1 MSRFMRVAAGQLG
14 AIPEGT
20 RREECV
26 GRMLGLLEQA
36 IAESVELVVFP
47 ELALTPYFPK
57 RLREDYDQFFETQM
71 PSAVVEPLFRRARE
85 ARVVFHLGYAEKTAG
100 RYYNTAILVD
110 EDGTVLEKY
119 RKSHLP
125 GATKP
130 DGVAR
135 VYEPYY
141 FTHGDTGF
149 KVLDAKKARIGISIC
164 QDRRYAE
171 SYRVLALQGA
181 EIVVNGYNTSLSPL
195 ALEHNELVL
204 RAGAYEN
211 SLFVIGTAKAGL
223 EDGMEFIGGSCIIDP
238 LGQVLARASTI
249 GDELVTARIDLDQ
262 LTTARRRWNFLGRRH
277 PEHYGLITQPV
288 RQTP

>member
-57 RLREDYDQFFETQM
+57 RLREDYDQ
-71 PSAVVEPLFRRARE
+71 
-85 ARVVFHLGYAEKTAG
+85 
-100 RYYNTAILVD
+100 
-110 EDGTVLEKY
+110 
-119 RKSHLP
+119 
-125 GATKP
+125 
-130 DGVAR
+130 
-135 VYEPYY
+135 
-141 FTHGDTGF
+141 
-149 KVLDAKKARIGISIC
+149 
-164 QDRRYAE
+164 
-171 SYRVLALQGA
+171 
-181 EIVVNGYNTSLSPL
+181 
-195 ALEHNELVL
+195 
-204 RAGAYEN
+204 
-211 SLFVIGTAKAGL
+211 
-223 EDGMEFIGGSCIIDP
+223 
-238 LGQVLARASTI
+238 
-249 GDELVTARIDLDQ
+249 